1 MAQLISLSDDDLAQL
16 RAELAA
22 GRPPMVW
29 FTSAAVGVPAGGS
42 AKIVA
47 FADTAE
53 GDFIQ
58 VRPTGSKDV
67 LSFSPS
73 ELTRTRPPRKKTATK
88 PTRAAKPSPR
98 AAEPAPAP
106 VRAADAPTRA
116 AEPQPA
122 AAPVQPP
129 EVRPTAAKPT
139 RPAAR
144 SAAQP
149 ATEARPTAPAARRGR
164 PPVPAEVIV
173 TLTSNESGDW
183 TVEVVVGKKRTVRPV
198 PVAPAD
204 VAKAARA
211 LPAQV
216 AEAVDRA
223 LETARRQ
230 QQARVA
236 QLEAELAQAQR
247 ALKDLG

>member
-1 MAQLISLSDDDLAQL
+1 MAQLTSLSDEDLSQL

-29 FTSAAVGVPAGGS
+29 FTSAAVGVEAGGS

-53 GDFIQ
+53 GDYVQ

-73 ELTRTRPPRKKTATK
+73 ELTRTRPPRKKPA
-88 PTRAAKPSPR
+88 PRAGRAATPPKPAPARPAPAGR
-98 AAEPAPAP
+98 APEPAPAKP
-106 VRAADAPTRA
+106 AP
-116 AEPQPA
+116 AEA
-122 AAPVQPP
+122 
-129 EVRPTAAKPT
+129 
-139 RPAAR
+139 RPAAT
-144 SAAQP
+144 P
-149 ATEARPTAPAARRGR
+149 KPARRPGR
-164 PPVPAEVIV
+164 AAASPEVTV
-173 TLTSNESGDW
+173 TLTSNETGEWS
-183 TVEVVVGKKRTVRPV
+183 VEVVVGKKRTVRPV

-211 LPAQV
+211 LPTQV
-216 AEAVDRA
+216 ADAVDRA
-223 LETARRQ
+223 LETALRQ

-236 QLEAELAQAQR
+236 HLQAELEQAQR